1 MRPMAWLFSAV
12 LVVGLLGAL
21 SPASPAAAAGPVTT
35 TTLSSATNIA
45 PGDKVT
51 VLERS
56 FTLAAGESRHLRAR
70 IDTTSSTDAVVALTL
85 SITCVDA
92 SGAEVDKGRA
102 TARNHEGR
110 NAPYKIPGRLPIYAD
125 ALLTAPAAGS
135 YTCAMQAWT
144 ASNATSDYHLTAVAG
159 DTWLQS
165 SDTDQVGAYQW
176 TNPACDSQG
185 TLASCTYLGA
195 GSDREWLFYSDGT
208 PRHVWT
214 ARSSATA
221 VDVAA
226 SYTLTTCPQGTAS
239 CQNAAIAPYQ
249 KPRGIVTVVDATLQ
263 LIQLDATGHTCH
275 TTTVTT
281 TGRITDGAHHY
292 AYTQSLSSVPIR
304 SDCGSRDFL
313 VRVQLDHVSGQPV
326 KIDGQQSVAL
336 STAIIKNR

>member
-195 GSDREWLFYSDGT
+195 GSDREWLFYSGRCGRLVHPDHLPPGHGLL
-208 PRHVWT
+208 PERGDRAVPEAAWHRHRGRCDAAAHP
-214 ARSSATA
+214 ARCDRPHLPHHHGHHHGPDHRRRPPLR
-221 VDVAA
+221 VHPVAE
-226 SYTLTTCPQGTAS
+226 LGPD
-239 CQNAAIAPYQ
+239 PL
-249 KPRGIVTVVDATLQ
+249 RL
-263 LIQLDATGHTCH
+263 
-275 TTTVTT
+275 
-281 TGRITDGAHHY
+281 R
-292 AYTQSLSSVPIR
+292 
-304 SDCGSRDFL
+304 
-313 VRVQLDHVSGQPV
+313 QP
-326 KIDGQQSVAL
+326 
-336 STAIIKNR
+336 